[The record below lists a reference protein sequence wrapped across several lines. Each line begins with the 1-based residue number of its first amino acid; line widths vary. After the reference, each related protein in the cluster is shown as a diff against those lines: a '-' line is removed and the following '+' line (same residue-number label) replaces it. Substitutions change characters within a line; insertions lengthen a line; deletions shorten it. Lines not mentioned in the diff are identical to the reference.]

1 MPASIITRPIVRQ
14 FKARFSREIAAHVR
28 AGGHAVVWES
38 PSRARLVL
46 PVPKKGDDYDLAL
59 WSLLDL
65 GKSRWKVI
73 ERGALRGLATAMVP
87 RDCFDVVRHRAER
100 DSIFPGPTRTLAL
113 DCLACGACCK
123 DNLVVLEDAD
133 LERFA
138 EARREE
144 LGRAPYTRKVDGKL
158 VLRLLRS
165 KDCRHLMSDN
175 KCAIYPIRPDA
186 CSTFPMGSE
195 CCLFSREE
203 ELGVIDG
210 LDEGKSFKKRKV
222 RGVTSLATSSAV
234 APLHP

>member
-73 ERGALRGLATAMVP
+73 ERGALRGLATALVP

-100 DSIFPGPTRTLAL
+100 DSIFPGPMRTLEL

-138 EARREE
+138 EARRAE

-203 ELGVIDG
+203 
-210 LDEGKSFKKRKV
+210 
-222 RGVTSLATSSAV
+222 
-234 APLHP
+234 